1 MGAMLRENCTKSAAK
16 TLKIVLTRTNMDLRK
31 TNHELKKTKP
41 ALRKFYPDLPLQ
53 FCAETKTI
61 PRGLEIVSAR
71 K

>member
-1 MGAMLRENCTKSAAK
+1 
-16 TLKIVLTRTNMDLRK
+16 MDLRK

-41 ALRKFYPDLPLQ
+41 ALRKFYPNLPFQ

-61 PRGLEIVSAR
+61 PRGNEIESAR

>member
-1 MGAMLRENCTKSAAK
+1 
-16 TLKIVLTRTNMDLRK
+16 MDLRK